1 MAAKKK
7 VKGQCPLRDQVAEL
21 PCGVWGNAPTV
32 FRALSS
38 KGTVNKGAGSEAS
51 LPVAKKPSKYSSSN
65 MGGDRRRSPEGDR
78 KALWNYANDQFD
90 RKINSGYS
98 KKLTF
103 FIPAGDFA
111 SAEATKG
118 LSDRPLE
125 TFGSPLPEL
134 TFIGAREL
142 APMEATN
149 INSGVSGA
157 FSPNTPPFYASF
169 STVIFPSATFSRTR
183 SPSAILPPSSSSL
196 SVSSTVR

>member
-1 MAAKKK
+1 
-7 VKGQCPLRDQVAEL
+7 
-21 PCGVWGNAPTV
+21 
-32 FRALSS
+32 
-38 KGTVNKGAGSEAS
+38 
-51 LPVAKKPSKYSSSN
+51 

-103 FIPAGDFA
+103 FILAGDFA

-125 TFGSPLPEL
+125 TFGAPLPEL

-149 INSGVSGA
+149 INNV
-157 FSPNTPPFYASF
+157 Y
-169 STVIFPSATFSRTR
+169 
-183 SPSAILPPSSSSL
+183 
-196 SVSSTVR
+196 

>member
-1 MAAKKK
+1 
-7 VKGQCPLRDQVAEL
+7 
-21 PCGVWGNAPTV
+21 
-32 FRALSS
+32 
-38 KGTVNKGAGSEAS
+38 
-51 LPVAKKPSKYSSSN
+51 

-103 FIPAGDFA
+103 FILAGDFA

-134 TFIGAREL
+134 TLIAAWENAIIRK
-142 APMEATN
+142 AHN
-149 INSGVSGA
+149 I
-157 FSPNTPPFYASF
+157 
-169 STVIFPSATFSRTR
+169 IHIKDR
-183 SPSAILPPSSSSL
+183 L
-196 SVSSTVR
+196 